1 MIIQHLVSHNQEWR
15 LKNKK
20 ERNKKRENYKAIE
33 IMWIA
38 LGLTTF
44 PCGSKTS
51 PNTKFHSF
59 TDGKIPSVC
68 D

>member
-20 ERNKKRENYKAIE
+20 ERNKKRENYKATE

-38 LGLTTF
+38 LKIDEN
-44 PCGSKTS
+44 CGTYGYFS
-51 PNTKFHSF
+51 
-59 TDGKIPSVC
+59 
-68 D
+68 